1 MNNKI
6 LYRIRL
12 AAALIIFVIAAA
24 GILGIFYPVRIFDIQ
39 FIPLLQRV
47 ITDFSLIALVL
58 LLIIAGITFLCGR
71 IYCSLICPFGILQEI
86 TGWVKNK
93 FVKNKNTK
101 QINFPLKY
109 FISAILWGI
118 FLGGSAVAVRYL
130 DPYTVFGSAFS
141 ISAAGLIVLAVVIAT
156 VIVKNRIFCTN
167 LCPVGTVLGLISK
180 ISLAKI
186 YITKDSCV
194 SCGQCERNCPSVC
207 INSKEKT
214 VDNETCIKCLKCLD
228 VCPKGGIKYGFAPK
242 KEVKFNIERRRL
254 LIAGT
259 AFALFSAMIKAGIE
273 LKDKVTEKLKDV
285 ILPAGA
291 ENKERFL
298 NKCLNCNLC
307 VENCP
312 AKIIQKA
319 DREYGA
325 VHIDYTKGACKFDCR
340 KCSEV
345 CPSGAIKKLSL
356 EEKQKTRIGMAM
368 INEDKCSQCGLCVQA
383 CPVHAIIKEN
393 GKPPVLNALKCIGC
407 GACKQAC
414 RTGAIEIFPIKEQK
428 LL

>member
-1 MNNKI
+1 MNNKM

-39 FIPLLQRV
+39 FMPLLQRV

-86 TGWVKNK
+86 TGRVKAG
-93 FVKNKNTK
+93 FIKNKNTK
-101 QINFPLKY
+101 QVNFPLKY
-109 FISAILWGI
+109 FVSAILWGI
-118 FLGGSAVAVRYL
+118 FLGGSAIAVRYL
-130 DPYTVFGSAFS
+130 DPYTVFGSACS

-194 SCGQCERNCPSVC
+194 SCGQCERNCPSGC

-285 ILPAGA
+285 ILPSGA
-291 ENKERFL
+291 ENKERFF

-325 VHIDYTKGACKFDCR
+325 VHIDYTKSACKFDCR